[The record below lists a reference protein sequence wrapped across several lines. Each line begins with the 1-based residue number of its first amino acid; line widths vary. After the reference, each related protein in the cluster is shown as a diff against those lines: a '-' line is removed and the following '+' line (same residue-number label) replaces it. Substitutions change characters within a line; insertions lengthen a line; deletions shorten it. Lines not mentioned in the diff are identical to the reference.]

1 MIKDILAAVGVE
13 GREYR
18 RARFTR
24 PPEGHYA
31 VYRDD
36 IDVEAPDQ
44 VTPPTQAGLPRI
56 YHHTVTVELYES
68 RPDDEVETAIEAAL
82 DARGIPWA
90 KEDRYWLQDVQRYQV
105 IYEFS
110 YITKS

>member
-1 MIKDILAAVGVE
+1 MINDILTAVGVE
-13 GREYR
+13 GINYR
-18 RARFTR
+18 RARFSR
-24 PPEGHYA
+24 PPEGNYA
-31 VYRDD
+31 VYHDD
-36 IDVEAPDQ
+36 IDVEAPDP
-44 VTPPTQAGLPRI
+44 VTPPTQEGLPRI

-68 RPDDEVETAIEAAL
+68 KPDDAVEAAIEAEL

-90 KEDRYWLQDVQRYQV
+90 KEDRYWLQDAQRYQV